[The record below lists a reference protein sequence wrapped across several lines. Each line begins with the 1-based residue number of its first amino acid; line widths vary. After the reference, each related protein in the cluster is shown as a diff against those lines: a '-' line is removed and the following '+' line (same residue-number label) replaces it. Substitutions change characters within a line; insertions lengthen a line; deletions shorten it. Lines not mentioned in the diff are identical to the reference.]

1 MLDLASSEGFV
12 RKMTPDLFVQLE
24 TAHFSFLS
32 EQKPF
37 VSWNSTISQIIW
49 LLLKDDYDENQTEPK
64 NVWGWPVIN
73 PKT

>member
-1 MLDLASSEGFV
+1 MASSGGFFG
-12 RKMTPDLFVQLE
+12 KMTSYLFVQLK
-24 TAHFSFLS
+24 TAHFSFLF

-64 NVWGWPVIN
+64 NVWGWPVMN